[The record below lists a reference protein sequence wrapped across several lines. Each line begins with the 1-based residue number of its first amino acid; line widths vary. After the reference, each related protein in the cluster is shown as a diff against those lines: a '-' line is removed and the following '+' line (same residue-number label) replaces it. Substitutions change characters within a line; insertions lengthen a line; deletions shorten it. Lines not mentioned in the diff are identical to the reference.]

1 MKKIYL
7 AYLLLIILSACGSKN
22 TNSVYLNGEIKG
34 LGNDTLYIYGT
45 DKFYNRMDTLLVKDD
60 KFSATL
66 TTDTLASTWLQFS
79 DGTEYPLYLDKGD
92 NIKIKGSAAELTS
105 LEITGNVPNEEL
117 TAFQKELK
125 GLSTPS
131 EKALEEKAEAFINSH
146 PSSLVS
152 IYLLE
157 KYFVQKPQPDFSL
170 IKEMTEHMTGG
181 LKDRPY
187 VDELLDLIQEEEKV
201 SVGKTIPYVNLPNTK
216 GTQISRTS
224 FKDKYLLI
232 HFWASWDPQSMEAN
246 AALRRIYKKEEKNKL
261 FALWGISLDI
271 DRKEWEEAIKRDT
284 LKWEQSCDFSGWN
297 TAPIKQLAIQAL
309 PANLF
314 LSPSGKIEGKNMS
327 EEDIKK
333 KLEEIEQKEKG
344 IDATLI
350 TIEVNSSR
358 GCMFY
363 LVGLPDS
370 AVKES
375 HQRIISALQVNGY
388 RMPTSNIVINMAPAD
403 IRKEGAAY
411 DLPLAIGILAA
422 SEVIQSD
429 KLERYLL
436 MGELSLDGSLQPIKG
451 ALPIAI
457 KARELGFEGM
467 IVPQQNAHEAAVVNN
482 LKVYGAG
489 NIKEVI
495 EFFNGTQELTPTLV
509 NTREEFYS
517 QQSNFDFDF
526 AEVKGQENVKRALE
540 VAASGS
546 HNILLIGS
554 PGSGKSML
562 AKRLPSILPPLS
574 LGESLETT
582 KIHSVA
588 GKLGKDGG
596 LISKRPFRAS
606 PHHFYGSDDRWR
618 KFPPAR

>member
-66 TTDTLASTWLQFS
+66 TTDTLVSTWLQFS
-79 DGTEYPLYLDKGD
+79 DGTEYPLYLNKGD
-92 NIKIKGSAAELTS
+92 KIKIKGSAAELT
-105 LEITGNVPNEEL
+105 
-117 TAFQKELK
+117 FQKELK

-201 SVGKTIPYVNLPNTK
+201 SVGKTIPYVNLPNAK

-333 KLEEIEQKEKG
+333 KLEEIEQKEK
-344 IDATLI
+344 
-350 TIEVNSSR
+350 EK
-358 GCMFY
+358 
-363 LVGLPDS
+363 
-370 AVKES
+370 KES
-375 HQRIISALQVNGY
+375 E
-388 RMPTSNIVINMAPAD
+388 
-403 IRKEGAAY
+403 K
-411 DLPLAIGILAA
+411 
-422 SEVIQSD
+422 
-429 KLERYLL
+429 KL
-436 MGELSLDGSLQPIKG
+436 K
-451 ALPIAI
+451 
-457 KARELGFEGM
+457 K
-467 IVPQQNAHEAAVVNN
+467 QN
-482 LKVYGAG
+482 
-489 NIKEVI
+489 
-495 EFFNGTQELTPTLV
+495 
-509 NTREEFYS
+509 R
-517 QQSNFDFDF
+517 
-526 AEVKGQENVKRALE
+526 R
-540 VAASGS
+540 
-546 HNILLIGS
+546 
-554 PGSGKSML
+554 
-562 AKRLPSILPPLS
+562 
-574 LGESLETT
+574 
-582 KIHSVA
+582 
-588 GKLGKDGG
+588 
-596 LISKRPFRAS
+596 
-606 PHHFYGSDDRWR
+606 
-618 KFPPAR
+618 

>member
-66 TTDTLASTWLQFS
+66 TTDTLVSTWLQFS
-79 DGTEYPLYLDKGD
+79 DGTEYPLYLNKGD
-92 NIKIKGSAAELTS
+92 KIKIKGSAAELTS
-105 LEITGNVPNEEL
+105 LEITGNAPNEEL

-125 GLSTPS
+125 GSSTPS

-201 SVGKTIPYVNLPNTK
+201 SVGKTIPYVNLPNAK

-333 KLEEIEQKEKG
+333 KLEEIEQKEK
-344 IDATLI
+344 
-350 TIEVNSSR
+350 EK
-358 GCMFY
+358 
-363 LVGLPDS
+363 
-370 AVKES
+370 KES
-375 HQRIISALQVNGY
+375 E
-388 RMPTSNIVINMAPAD
+388 
-403 IRKEGAAY
+403 K
-411 DLPLAIGILAA
+411 
-422 SEVIQSD
+422 
-429 KLERYLL
+429 KL
-436 MGELSLDGSLQPIKG
+436 K
-451 ALPIAI
+451 
-457 KARELGFEGM
+457 K
-467 IVPQQNAHEAAVVNN
+467 QN
-482 LKVYGAG
+482 
-489 NIKEVI
+489 
-495 EFFNGTQELTPTLV
+495 
-509 NTREEFYS
+509 R
-517 QQSNFDFDF
+517 
-526 AEVKGQENVKRALE
+526 R
-540 VAASGS
+540 
-546 HNILLIGS
+546 
-554 PGSGKSML
+554 
-562 AKRLPSILPPLS
+562 
-574 LGESLETT
+574 
-582 KIHSVA
+582 
-588 GKLGKDGG
+588 
-596 LISKRPFRAS
+596 
-606 PHHFYGSDDRWR
+606 
-618 KFPPAR
+618 

>member
-22 TNSVYLNGEIKG
+22 TNSVHLSGEIKG

-105 LEITGNVPNEEL
+105 LEITGNAPNEEL

-131 EKALEEKAEAFINSH
+131 EKALEEKAEAFINNH

-157 KYFVQKPQPDFSL
+157 KYFVQKPQPDFAL
-170 IKEMTEHMTGG
+170 IKEMTANMTGG

-187 VDELLDLIQEEEKV
+187 VDELLDLIQEEEKI
-201 SVGKTIPYVNLPNTK
+201 SIGKTIPYVNLPNAK

-271 DRKEWEEAIKRDT
+271 DRKEWEEAIKRNT
-284 LKWEQSCDFSGWN
+284 LRWEQSCDFSGWN

-333 KLEEIEQKEKG
+333 KLEEIEQKEK
-344 IDATLI
+344 
-350 TIEVNSSR
+350 EK
-358 GCMFY
+358 
-363 LVGLPDS
+363 
-370 AVKES
+370 KE
-375 HQRIISALQVNGY
+375 RE
-388 RMPTSNIVINMAPAD
+388 
-403 IRKEGAAY
+403 K
-411 DLPLAIGILAA
+411 
-422 SEVIQSD
+422 
-429 KLERYLL
+429 KL
-436 MGELSLDGSLQPIKG
+436 K
-451 ALPIAI
+451 
-457 KARELGFEGM
+457 K
-467 IVPQQNAHEAAVVNN
+467 QN
-482 LKVYGAG
+482 
-489 NIKEVI
+489 
-495 EFFNGTQELTPTLV
+495 
-509 NTREEFYS
+509 R
-517 QQSNFDFDF
+517 
-526 AEVKGQENVKRALE
+526 R
-540 VAASGS
+540 
-546 HNILLIGS
+546 
-554 PGSGKSML
+554 
-562 AKRLPSILPPLS
+562 
-574 LGESLETT
+574 
-582 KIHSVA
+582 
-588 GKLGKDGG
+588 
-596 LISKRPFRAS
+596 
-606 PHHFYGSDDRWR
+606 
-618 KFPPAR
+618 

>member
-66 TTDTLASTWLQFS
+66 TTDTLVSTWLQFS
-79 DGTEYPLYLDKGD
+79 DGTEYPLYLNKGD
-92 NIKIKGSAAELTS
+92 KIKIKGSAAELTS
-105 LEITGNVPNEEL
+105 LEITGNAPNEEL
-117 TAFQKELK
+117 TAFQ
-125 GLSTPS
+125 
-131 EKALEEKAEAFINSH
+131 KALEEKAEAFINSH

-201 SVGKTIPYVNLPNTK
+201 SVGKTIPYVNLPNAK

-333 KLEEIEQKEKG
+333 KLEEIEQKEK
-344 IDATLI
+344 
-350 TIEVNSSR
+350 EK
-358 GCMFY
+358 
-363 LVGLPDS
+363 
-370 AVKES
+370 KES
-375 HQRIISALQVNGY
+375 E
-388 RMPTSNIVINMAPAD
+388 
-403 IRKEGAAY
+403 K
-411 DLPLAIGILAA
+411 
-422 SEVIQSD
+422 
-429 KLERYLL
+429 KL
-436 MGELSLDGSLQPIKG
+436 K
-451 ALPIAI
+451 
-457 KARELGFEGM
+457 K
-467 IVPQQNAHEAAVVNN
+467 QN
-482 LKVYGAG
+482 
-489 NIKEVI
+489 
-495 EFFNGTQELTPTLV
+495 
-509 NTREEFYS
+509 R
-517 QQSNFDFDF
+517 
-526 AEVKGQENVKRALE
+526 R
-540 VAASGS
+540 
-546 HNILLIGS
+546 
-554 PGSGKSML
+554 
-562 AKRLPSILPPLS
+562 
-574 LGESLETT
+574 
-582 KIHSVA
+582 
-588 GKLGKDGG
+588 
-596 LISKRPFRAS
+596 
-606 PHHFYGSDDRWR
+606 
-618 KFPPAR
+618 